1 MLTAIGIS
9 GLKKAFGD
17 AHVIQDLS
25 LTIPTGSFY
34 GLAGPNGAGKTTTI
48 RMIAGLLRP
57 DGGTIEVDG
66 VSVWP
71 DPRAAKRILGY
82 VPDNP
87 TLFSRL
93 SAREM
98 LDYAGMLRGMESA
111 TIRERGDDLLR
122 VLGLEAD
129 ADRQIADF
137 SLGMTKRVGLAVA
150 ILHSPRVL
158 ILDEPFGSLDP
169 VNTQVMEQ
177 LLARYRDGGGSV
189 VFSSHVLD
197 VVERLCDRVAV
208 IAGGTLVAEGTVREL
223 AGTGSLED
231 AFVGIV
237 GGRELKKED
246 LGWLSS
252 SSD

>member
-1 MLTAIGIS
+1 MV
-9 GLKKAFGD
+9 KAFDG
-17 AHVIQDLS
+17 AQVVRGLS
-25 LTIPTGSFY
+25 LDIPSGSFY

-57 DGGTIEVDG
+57 DAGTIEVNG

-71 DPRAAKRILGY
+71 DPRAAKRVLGY

-87 TLFSRL
+87 TLFARL

-98 LDYAGMLRGMESA
+98 LDYAGMLRGMDPV
-111 TIRERGDDLLR
+111 TIKDRGDDLLR
-122 VLGLEAD
+122 VLALESD
-129 ADRQIADF
+129 ADRPIADF
-137 SLGMTKRVGLAVA
+137 SLGMTKRIGLAVA

-197 VVERLCDRVAV
+197 VVEKLCDRVAV
-208 IAGGTLVAEGTVREL
+208 IAEGALVAEGTVREL
-223 AGTGSLED
+223 AGAGSLEQ
-231 AFVGIV
+231 AFMGIV
-237 GGRELKKED
+237 GGRDLGEED